1 MKASQKL
8 KQRSL
13 RKVQQAAKEIEALLQ
28 EGTVQDDSAKIRQR
42 LDDMLEGDEYFVLVT
57 REGLGIIHTNR
68 LREGTLFNDEVGLR
82 AARTNEPLAQMYPRN
97 TGELLLDTSVP
108 VQVRGENAYSLRLGV
123 VVPALSYGWKLV
135 AAFVMPVCFATVGLW
150 LAQSPW
156 TKGAVAAIA
165 LMLAACIGLLTHRNF
180 RHNWRDWMRVTK
192 AISSG
197 KLKVRVQTARRDEW
211 GQMSFEINKM
221 LIGIHGILTELRQT
235 SHATKEISTKQEAM
249 VQELLS
255 ASEQLSAG
263 LQQVH
268 GGAVEQASL
277 VEDTEAVLKKITALI
292 RKAGSELKETSTL
305 TQEAELAAREG
316 IAKTSHLHM
325 QMQRIEQASH
335 TTETSMYELKRQAAG
350 IEQMIRDIREIAE
363 QTNMLALNAAIEA
376 ARAGAEGRGFA
387 VVADEVRKLANR
399 ADEAA
404 SHIMDV
410 AGAIIKKSHQT
421 VQVVQEERQ
430 EVQSGLALV
439 QELQTIVHV
448 LSEKSAL
455 SATHTAR
462 NAEVMGEVLR
472 DVDAAEQNIDKV
484 MYISQS
490 FSVSAKEAAAAGE
503 AQLNATEQVSD
514 QARRLHETSVKIHQ
528 IAERFE
534 L

>member
-1 MKASQKL
+1 
-8 KQRSL
+8 
-13 RKVQQAAKEIEALLQ
+13 
-28 EGTVQDDSAKIRQR
+28 
-42 LDDMLEGDEYFVLVT
+42 
-57 REGLGIIHTNR
+57 
-68 LREGTLFNDEVGLR
+68 
-82 AARTNEPLAQMYPRN
+82 MYPRN

-197 KLKVRVQTARRDEW
+197 KLKARVQTARR
-211 GQMSFEINKM
+211 
-221 LIGIHGILTELRQT
+221 
-235 SHATKEISTKQEAM
+235 
-249 VQELLS
+249 
-255 ASEQLSAG
+255 
-263 LQQVH
+263 
-268 GGAVEQASL
+268 
-277 VEDTEAVLKKITALI
+277 
-292 RKAGSELKETSTL
+292 
-305 TQEAELAAREG
+305 
-316 IAKTSHLHM
+316 
-325 QMQRIEQASH
+325 
-335 TTETSMYELKRQAAG
+335 
-350 IEQMIRDIREIAE
+350 
-363 QTNMLALNAAIEA
+363 
-376 ARAGAEGRGFA
+376 
-387 VVADEVRKLANR
+387 
-399 ADEAA
+399 
-404 SHIMDV
+404 
-410 AGAIIKKSHQT
+410 
-421 VQVVQEERQ
+421 
-430 EVQSGLALV
+430 
-439 QELQTIVHV
+439 
-448 LSEKSAL
+448 AL